1 MSSMPP
7 SLPSFDVALHS
18 ASDPEMNVRTR
29 TYTKHHRETLHATH
43 VGGLKVAL
51 EYVIRGKP
59 TKEKKDDSQQRQGT
73 CPAFDQ

>member
-1 MSSMPP
+1 
-7 SLPSFDVALHS
+7 
-18 ASDPEMNVRTR
+18 MNVRIR